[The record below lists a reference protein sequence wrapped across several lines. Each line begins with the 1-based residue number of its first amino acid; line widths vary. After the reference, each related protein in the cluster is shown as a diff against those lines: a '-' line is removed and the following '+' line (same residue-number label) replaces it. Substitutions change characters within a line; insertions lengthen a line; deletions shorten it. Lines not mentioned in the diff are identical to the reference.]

1 MFILGLSIDRYT
13 VSLVRP
19 RLRISTPKPKL
30 LLLNNWLLLRHT
42 ITLDTTTP
50 ATITP
55 TTTVRARPLIP
66 EMIRRMMTRMTSHKM
81 PKVLKTRISS

>member
-1 MFILGLSIDRYT
+1 M
-13 VSLVRP
+13 
-19 RLRISTPKPKL
+19 RISTPKPRL
-30 LLLNNWLLLRHT
+30 PLLNNWLLPRHT
-42 ITLDTTTP
+42 TTLDTTTP

-81 PKVLKTRISS
+81 LKVLKTRISS